1 MCHVRTIAKEGKE
14 RQLVIARSAA
24 ELNAMYQAA
33 APHLKRAIML
43 AYYTG
48 MRVGSSELFA
58 VRWEHVDLINGH
70 VFVESAKKGG
80 MKIRM
85 VPIASALDILLREWL
100 LQDSESGRAGGWLVH
115 YHGKRV
121 GRIKTAWNAAKR
133 RAGITRRMRP
143 YDLRH
148 MAATDMLE
156 SGADLKSVSEILGH
170 ASPDMTLRQYQHVN
184 TAQRRAAVEVLGK
197 RLPDYQK
204 NENEKTA
211 G

>member
-1 MCHVRTIAKEGKE
+1 MSYSDKKKEVCHVRTIAKEGKE

-121 GRIKTAWNAAKR
+121 SRIKTAWNSAKR

-156 SGADLKSVSEILGH
+156 SEVAELREALSNLVSFAKACNWDKYTTGRQILIRDAERALKMSE
-170 ASPDMTLRQYQHVN
+170 R
-184 TAQRRAAVEVLGK
+184 
-197 RLPDYQK
+197 
-204 NENEKTA
+204 
-211 G
+211 